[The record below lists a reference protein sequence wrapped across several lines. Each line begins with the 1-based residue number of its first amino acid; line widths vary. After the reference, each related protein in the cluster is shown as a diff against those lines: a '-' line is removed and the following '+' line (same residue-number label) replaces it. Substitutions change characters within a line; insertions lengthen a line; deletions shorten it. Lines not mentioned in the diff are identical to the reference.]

1 MDKVQKREDCVK
13 KGSVHDVVGGT
24 VLALVRGE

>member
-13 KGSVHDVVGGT
+13 KGSVHDVGGT
-24 VLALVRGE
+24 VLALVGGE